1 MKGGKNILSASLA
14 CAKKKML
21 LRGWFSHMIL
31 KFVDSSRTAKVGSSR
46 NIVTSIIPCTK

>member
-31 KFVDSSRTAKVGSSR
+31 KFVDSSRAAEVGSR
-46 NIVTSIIPCTK
+46 NIVTTIIPCTK